1 MNNEIRIPVRR
12 FPLIVKDERTG
23 RAEQDSIVL
32 TKEQLQAC
40 QIVGMSATELIYS
53 IYNRQGYRVLAIGKP
68 VKKEIRVDIFFDTRN
83 GSVIVEGEGTVLQ
96 MTGGDVRDELG

>member
-68 VKKEIRVDIFFDTRN
+68 VKKEIRVDLYDFKGKIILEGDVIFDPST
-83 GSVIVEGEGTVLQ
+83 GEGD
-96 MTGGDVRDELG
+96 GGD